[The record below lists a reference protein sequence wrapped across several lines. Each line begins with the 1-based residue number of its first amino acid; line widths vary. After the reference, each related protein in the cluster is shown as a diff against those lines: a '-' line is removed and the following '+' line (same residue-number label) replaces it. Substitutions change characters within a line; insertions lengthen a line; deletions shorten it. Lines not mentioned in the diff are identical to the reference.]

1 MNEEL
6 KIDEEFQALF
16 PPLAPD
22 VFDGLK
28 EDCRRYGIREPIY
41 TWHDENGNE
50 VIIDGH
56 NRYRVSQ
63 ELGIPFTTI
72 CMDDELKNRDAVIDF
87 MLKTQLNRRNLTPW
101 ERSKI
106 VLQRKDTLAEKAKE
120 NQRLSEGRGQKGL
133 ANLPNLNT
141 RETLANQAGVSPRT
155 MGKADAIYSSDAE
168 DLKQNLDRGHDDE
181 GRKVSIDSEYK
192 KLRARLAQAEQER
205 DEAKTENVQLKA
217 NFSTAVS
224 DKAFEIQGESVRAKK
239 AAEQARDE
247 AEAKAESFRAK
258 ADAYDDLQKTNHSL
272 REKIRQQ
279 ADELANRPNVE
290 TVVTKEVIPDEY
302 KKALLEN
309 QQLKKELA
317 AHRAHAQNMTVQEL
331 AQTDKEFD
339 DLQKSYEE
347 EERTSKRLEYFETLS
362 SFFPEGQIEAREL
375 ARCFLKFHGNEPAIV
390 HTVQQNLRLAI
401 DSMTW
406 IYDAL
411 TAKPKLEVV
420 K

>member
-1 MNEEL
+1 MENELTPFDYGTVDAFEADRLKQHEAVILKSAKKMSDAAYEIGEEL
-6 KIDEEFQALF
+6 QAAHNE
-16 PPLAPD
+16 LANHKNGTFFAWCESIGIKRTQAQD
-22 VFDGLK
+22 FMSYHDFI
-28 EDCRRYGIREPIY
+28 CRNAVNKSKLESLPKRLIV
-41 TWHDENGNE
+41 DA
-50 VIIDGH
+50 
-56 NRYRVSQ
+56 NRPSTPQ
-63 ELGIPFTTI
+63 ELKDKVASGDVTT
-72 CMDDELKNRDAVIDF
+72 
-87 MLKTQLNRRNLTPW
+87 
-101 ERSKI
+101 
-106 VLQRKDTLAEKAKE
+106 
-120 NQRLSEGRGQKGL
+120 
-133 ANLPNLNT
+133 LP
-141 RETLANQAGVSPRT
+141 EF
-155 MGKADAIYSSDAE
+155 
-168 DLKQNLDRGHDDE
+168 
-181 GRKVSIDSEYK
+181 K
-192 KLRARLAQAEQER
+192 KLKAELEATKNVLRTTESKLTSAEQER

>member
-1 MNEEL
+1 MENELTPFDYGTVDAFEADRLKQHEAVILKSAKKMSDAAYEIGEEL
-6 KIDEEFQALF
+6 QA
-16 PPLAPD
+16 A
-22 VFDGLK
+22 
-28 EDCRRYGIREPIY
+28 
-41 TWHDENGNE
+41 HDELANHKNGTFFAWCESIGIKRTQAQDFMSYHDFICRNAVNKSKLE
-50 VIIDGH
+50 SLPKRLIVDA
-56 NRYRVSQ
+56 NRPSTPQ
-63 ELGIPFTTI
+63 ELKDKVASGDVTT
-72 CMDDELKNRDAVIDF
+72 
-87 MLKTQLNRRNLTPW
+87 
-101 ERSKI
+101 
-106 VLQRKDTLAEKAKE
+106 
-120 NQRLSEGRGQKGL
+120 
-133 ANLPNLNT
+133 LP
-141 RETLANQAGVSPRT
+141 EF
-155 MGKADAIYSSDAE
+155 
-168 DLKQNLDRGHDDE
+168 
-181 GRKVSIDSEYK
+181 K
-192 KLRARLAQAEQER
+192 KLKAELEATKNVLRTTESKLTSAEQER

>member
-1 MNEEL
+1 MGKLDTNRLDVLAGEIKLINQQTCDAIQQLALHGAIEIGKRLCEAKKLVGHGEWGTWLEKNVDYSQDTASRFMNVYKGYL
-6 KIDEEFQALF
+6 
-16 PPLAPD
+16 
-22 VFDGLK
+22 V
-28 EDCRRYGIREPIY
+28 
-41 TWHDENGNE
+41 NGNSAP
-50 VIIDGH
+50 VR
-56 NRYRVSQ
+56 NLNFMQAVAL
-63 ELGIPFTTI
+63 LGIKNS
-72 CMDDELKNRDAVIDF
+72 DEREAFI
-87 MLKTQLNRRNLTPW
+87 
-101 ERSKI
+101 
-106 VLQRKDTLAEKAKE
+106 AEKHGVVNKNGETEEKTVEDMSKREIEKAVKE
-120 NQRLSEGRGQKGL
+120 YN
-133 ANLPNLNT
+133 A
-141 RETLANQAGVSPRT
+141 
-155 MGKADAIYSSDAE
+155 MKARAE
-168 DLKQNLDRGHDDE
+168 K
-181 GRKVSIDSEYK
+181 
-192 KLRARLAQAEQER
+192 AEQER
-205 DEAKTENVQLKA
+205 DETKTENVQLKA

-258 ADAYDDLQKTNHSL
+258 ADAYDDLQKANHSL

-290 TVVTKEVIPDEY
+290 TVVTKEVVPEEY

>member
-1 MNEEL
+1 MENELTPFDYGTVDAFEADRLKQHEAVILKSAKKMSDAAYEIGEEL
-6 KIDEEFQALF
+6 QA
-16 PPLAPD
+16 A
-22 VFDGLK
+22 
-28 EDCRRYGIREPIY
+28 
-41 TWHDENGNE
+41 HDELANHKNGTFFAWCESIGIKRTQAQDFMSYHDFICRNAVNKSKLE
-50 VIIDGH
+50 SLPKRLIVDA
-56 NRYRVSQ
+56 NRQSTPQ
-63 ELGIPFTTI
+63 ELKDKVASGDVTT
-72 CMDDELKNRDAVIDF
+72 
-87 MLKTQLNRRNLTPW
+87 
-101 ERSKI
+101 
-106 VLQRKDTLAEKAKE
+106 
-120 NQRLSEGRGQKGL
+120 
-133 ANLPNLNT
+133 LP
-141 RETLANQAGVSPRT
+141 EF
-155 MGKADAIYSSDAE
+155 
-168 DLKQNLDRGHDDE
+168 
-181 GRKVSIDSEYK
+181 K
-192 KLRARLAQAEQER
+192 KLKAELEATKNVLRTTESKLTSAEQER

>member
-1 MNEEL
+1 MANEIQPFNYGEIEPATAEKLKRHAAAIKGIQSKAIYEIGEEL
-6 KIDEEFQALF
+6 QAAHDELSNHRNGTFYAWCESIGIKEDTVQNILRYHGFITENFGNKTFLESLPKSLIYEASKKST
-16 PPLAPD
+16 PPE
-22 VFDGLK
+22 LK
-28 EDCRRYGIREPIY
+28 EKVASGD
-41 TWHDENGNE
+41 
-50 VIIDGH
+50 V
-56 NRYRVSQ
+56 
-63 ELGIPFTTI
+63 TT
-72 CMDDELKNRDAVIDF
+72 
-87 MLKTQLNRRNLTPW
+87 
-101 ERSKI
+101 
-106 VLQRKDTLAEKAKE
+106 LQ
-120 NQRLSEGRGQKGL
+120 QF
-133 ANLPNLNT
+133 
-141 RETLANQAGVSPRT
+141 
-155 MGKADAIYSSDAE
+155 
-168 DLKQNLDRGHDDE
+168 
-181 GRKVSIDSEYK
+181 K
-192 KLRARLAQAEQER
+192 KLKAELEATKNVLRTTESKLTSAEQER

>member
-1 MNEEL
+1 MGEEL
-6 KIDEEFQALF
+6 QAAHDELSNNRNGTFYAWCESIGIGRDTVKRILNYHSFISANCTNKELLESLPKSLVYEAARPST
-16 PPLAPD
+16 PPE
-22 VFDGLK
+22 LK
-28 EDCRRYGIREPIY
+28 EKVA
-41 TWHDENGNE
+41 NGD
-50 VIIDGH
+50 V
-56 NRYRVSQ
+56 
-63 ELGIPFTTI
+63 TT
-72 CMDDELKNRDAVIDF
+72 
-87 MLKTQLNRRNLTPW
+87 
-101 ERSKI
+101 
-106 VLQRKDTLAEKAKE
+106 
-120 NQRLSEGRGQKGL
+120 
-133 ANLPNLNT
+133 LP
-141 RETLANQAGVSPRT
+141 EF
-155 MGKADAIYSSDAE
+155 
-168 DLKQNLDRGHDDE
+168 
-181 GRKVSIDSEYK
+181 K
-192 KLRARLAQAEQER
+192 KLKAELEATKNVLRTTESKLTSAEQER
-205 DEAKTENVQLKA
+205 DDEKRKNAELDSIRANIMKQNADYAQENHMLKMDNNA
-217 NFSTAVS
+217 LAHENKQPRNQPQAEP
-224 DKAFEIQGESVRAKK
+224 EIRVV
-239 AAEQARDE
+239 
-247 AEAKAESFRAK
+247 
-258 ADAYDDLQKTNHSL
+258 
-272 REKIRQQ
+272 EKR
-279 ADELANRPNVE
+279 V
-290 TVVTKEVIPDEY
+290 EVIPDEY

>member
-1 MNEEL
+1 MENELTPFDYGTVDAFEADRLKQHEAVILKSAKKMSDAAYEIGEEL
-6 KIDEEFQALF
+6 QA
-16 PPLAPD
+16 A
-22 VFDGLK
+22 
-28 EDCRRYGIREPIY
+28 
-41 TWHDENGNE
+41 HDELANHKNGTFFAWCESIGIKRTQAQDFMSYHDFICRNAVNKSKLE
-50 VIIDGH
+50 SLPKRLIVDA
-56 NRYRVSQ
+56 NRPSTPQ
-63 ELGIPFTTI
+63 EL
-72 CMDDELKNRDAVIDF
+72 
-87 MLKTQLNRRNLTPW
+87 
-101 ERSKI
+101 
-106 VLQRKDTLAEKAKE
+106 KD
-120 NQRLSEGRGQKGL
+120 GV
-133 ANLPNLNT
+133 ANGDITSLP
-141 RETLANQAGVSPRT
+141 QF
-155 MGKADAIYSSDAE
+155 
-168 DLKQNLDRGHDDE
+168 
-181 GRKVSIDSEYK
+181 K
-192 KLRARLAQAEQER
+192 KLKAELEATKNVLRTTESKLTSAEQER
-205 DEAKTENVQLKA
+205 DDAKTENVQLKA

>member
-1 MNEEL
+1 MADIEMSLGEDGAFSMFQPPDVIEQTALDYEREYGDDADFIRGLDSQLDESKKVFWVKEAAIIYKAHERLANN
-6 KIDEEFQALF
+6 KNGTFTKWSANHGWNKQYTSTRIRYIDFIIRENMVRNPDHITGEEFKKLPSISVANEAMKAN
-16 PPLAPD
+16 APQSLI
-22 VFDGLK
+22 DGVKNGTITTVKAAK
-28 EDCRRYGIREPIY
+28 EERYGAKQTEES
-41 TWHDENGNE
+41 DE
-50 VIIDGH
+50 V
-56 NRYRVSQ
+56 
-63 ELGIPFTTI
+63 
-72 CMDDELKNRDAVIDF
+72 
-87 MLKTQLNRRNLTPW
+87 
-101 ERSKI
+101 
-106 VLQRKDTLAEKAKE
+106 KA
-120 NQRLSEGRGQKGL
+120 
-133 ANLPNLNT
+133 
-141 RETLANQAGVSPRT
+141 
-155 MGKADAIYSSDAE
+155 
-168 DLKQNLDRGHDDE
+168 
-181 GRKVSIDSEYK
+181 
-192 KLRARLAQAEQER
+192 LRARAAQAEQER
-205 DEAKTENVQLKA
+205 DEAKRKNAELDSIRANIMKQNADYAQENHKLKMDNNALAHENEQLHNQPQA
-217 NFSTAVS
+217 EP
-224 DKAFEIQGESVRAKK
+224 EIRVV
-239 AAEQARDE
+239 
-247 AEAKAESFRAK
+247 
-258 ADAYDDLQKTNHSL
+258 
-272 REKIRQQ
+272 EKR
-279 ADELANRPNVE
+279 V
-290 TVVTKEVIPDEY
+290 EVIPDEY

>member
-1 MNEEL
+1 MNELEVNGKTNDIYTFDFSEMEEKAEEAQELDNDFCDNADEAVAHAKKALRSFKRLHDLMANHYQGTWRRWLGFRNITKDEAARMLRKYEYVVANGDNADYILQLAESKKRLVDEAARPSTPQEL
-6 KIDEEFQALF
+6 K
-16 PPLAPD
+16 
-22 VFDGLK
+22 DGVA
-28 EDCRRYGIREPIY
+28 
-41 TWHDENGNE
+41 NGD
-50 VIIDGH
+50 I
-56 NRYRVSQ
+56 
-63 ELGIPFTTI
+63 TT
-72 CMDDELKNRDAVIDF
+72 
-87 MLKTQLNRRNLTPW
+87 
-101 ERSKI
+101 
-106 VLQRKDTLAEKAKE
+106 
-120 NQRLSEGRGQKGL
+120 
-133 ANLPNLNT
+133 LP
-141 RETLANQAGVSPRT
+141 QF
-155 MGKADAIYSSDAE
+155 
-168 DLKQNLDRGHDDE
+168 
-181 GRKVSIDSEYK
+181 K
-192 KLRARLAQAEQER
+192 KLKAELEATKNVLRTTESKLTSAEQER

>member
-1 MNEEL
+1 MENELMVFDYESVDVVTAGNLKKHETAIRNIQSKAVYEIGEEL
-6 KIDEEFQALF
+6 KA
-16 PPLAPD
+16 A
-22 VFDGLK
+22 
-28 EDCRRYGIREPIY
+28 
-41 TWHDENGNE
+41 HDELADHNGGTFYAWCRSIGFNTSTVKNILNYHE
-50 VIIDGH
+50 
-56 NRYRVSQ
+56 YVSQ
-63 ELGIPFTTI
+63 NLTNGDLIESLPKSLVYEAARPSTPQ
-72 CMDDELKNRDAVIDF
+72 ELKDKVASGDV
-87 MLKTQLNRRNLTPW
+87 T
-101 ERSKI
+101 
-106 VLQRKDTLAEKAKE
+106 TLPEF
-120 NQRLSEGRGQKGL
+120 
-133 ANLPNLNT
+133 
-141 RETLANQAGVSPRT
+141 
-155 MGKADAIYSSDAE
+155 
-168 DLKQNLDRGHDDE
+168 
-181 GRKVSIDSEYK
+181 K
-192 KLRARLAQAEQER
+192 KLKAELEATKNVLRTTESKLTSAEQER